1 MMSIEEK
8 IKELLPTGMTFL
20 EIGKQIGMTRNAVAG
35 RVSRMRQRGEIDN
48 QYRTV
53 EKRAE
58 PENPLERIVRREAKV
73 RKPPKVIELSVAP
86 DVNIGGIHL
95 LDLREED
102 CRYPIGETARGYFFC
117 GEPRRDPRTRYCA
130 KHHTIVWVK
139 GSAPKDRKQRE

>member
-1 MMSIEEK
+1 MDIDDK

-58 PENPLERIVRREAKV
+58 PDNPLERIVRREAKV

-102 CRYPIGETARGYFFC
+102 CR
-117 GEPRRDPRTRYCA
+117 PRRDLRTRYCA

-139 GSAPKDRKQRE
+139 GSAPKDRKQKE